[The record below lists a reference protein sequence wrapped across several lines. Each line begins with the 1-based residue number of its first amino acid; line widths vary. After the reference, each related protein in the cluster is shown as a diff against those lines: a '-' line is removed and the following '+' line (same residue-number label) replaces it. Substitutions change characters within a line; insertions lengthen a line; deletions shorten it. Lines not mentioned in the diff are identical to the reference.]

1 MWGSESDEFESSWK
15 AQFPDCDPPR
25 LELKPGDPDGL
36 ARKLDA
42 TCATVRRLETELKQE
57 RFVAIYL
64 QTRLARENKRYDC
77 SRWMGSTASL
87 DDLLG
92 DDGGGGGGG
101 DGRVGHAAFEVRARN
116 RDEATII
123 EKEQQPPPSSPSSSL
138 GLPDEKNVVLVVHKA
153 KQQRQTILSRRKM
166 MKNVNSQ
173 RRSSDEEDEKND
185 RKEENDD
192 EDDDDNDDND
202 EVVSDGVAE
211 ETAAPSRESLLVDP
225 LSLRSHHGSS
235 DSLGASSDSEE
246 DVESAEASPE
256 KETATRRRRKK
267 KQQQAKV
274 EKEKLVTW
282 TDTKTSVKVAGG
294 HKCYAVTK
302 VFGDAAAAGA
312 TSTQSPSSVEMDGA
326 ASSRPRLSVPNY
338 KVGQVEIKVTRAEE
352 DPHNHLDAP
361 YGRTHSACGH
371 QVEGTEGEERGQ
383 DLPYIDDSPP
393 SSSPKIGHR
402 GLQPEDGDG
411 PADSTL
417 DANLTAEA
425 DEEKVL
431 TMRKLVLS
439 GILASEETYLNQLEG
454 LMLPLKPLRAAA
466 TTSQPLLT
474 NVQIDAIFLCLPEIL
489 AVHREF
495 YEGLR
500 PRVQKDDASQGV
512 GDLFL
517 KLANHLDYYKK
528 FVDNYKTAVEMADK
542 CSSADAQ
549 FAKISERLKV
559 KSSSGSKEQAG
570 ASSLEAL
577 LYKPVD
583 KVMRSTLVLHDLL
596 KHTPRSH
603 NDYPAL
609 EEALRISQNFLSHLN
624 AEVTSHRANLRRG
637 EGYSM
642 LRDGFLVELVE
653 CSRKLRHVFLFDK
666 LLLCTKLKKQI
677 SGKQQ
682 TYECKWYLPLV
693 DLSFVPVDE
702 TESSPPI
709 HVATEE
715 ELEAMKGKISQIKSE
730 ITREKKANKN
740 SRSLERLKKKLSEQE
755 SLLLLTSPSM
765 PLRLHTKHGKPYTF
779 LLSSDYERAEW
790 REAIQEQQKK
800 CTDSFSLSSV
810 ELQLLTS
817 SCMKLQMVHNIP
829 LTSNK
834 DDDESPGL
842 YGFLHVIVHSA
853 SGFSEAAN
861 LYCSLELDSYGYFVN
876 KARTRASR
884 DTTEP
889 EWNEEF
895 EIELEGSQSLRI
907 LCYEKRHE
915 KGKLSKGD
923 AQTSDLILGKGQV
936 QLDPKGVPEKDW
948 QETVISMNEIEVK
961 LSMKFTSREY
971 SLKRMPSRKQ
981 TGVFGVKISIVTKR
995 ERSKVPYVVRQCVE
1009 EIERRA
1015 IDEVGI
1021 YRISGVA
1028 TDIQTLKAAFDNNHK
1043 DVLVMLSEM
1052 DVNAIAGVLK
1062 LYFRELPEPLLT
1074 DEKYRSFVEAIA
1086 LSDPVAKENCMLNVM
1101 QSLPEPN
1108 YTTFMFLLGHLR
1120 RVAEHDSANKMTLH
1134 NLATV
1139 FGPTLLRPSEKDS
1152 KSSPA
1157 AIVSVDSWSLEV
1169 MAQVQVLLYFLQME
1183 SIQPSESKRQSR
1195 LLI

>member
-1 MWGSESDEFESSWK
+1 MEQLTS
-15 AQFPDCDPPR
+15 
-25 LELKPGDPDGL
+25 
-36 ARKLDA
+36 
-42 TCATVRRLETELKQE
+42 
-57 RFVAIYL
+57 
-64 QTRLARENKRYDC
+64 
-77 SRWMGSTASL
+77 
-87 DDLLG
+87 
-92 DDGGGGGGG
+92 
-101 DGRVGHAAFEVRARN
+101 GHPA
-116 RDEATII
+116 
-123 EKEQQPPPSSPSSSL
+123 
-138 GLPDEKNVVLVVHKA
+138 
-153 KQQRQTILSRRKM
+153 
-166 MKNVNSQ
+166 
-173 RRSSDEEDEKND
+173 
-185 RKEENDD
+185 
-192 EDDDDNDDND
+192 
-202 EVVSDGVAE
+202 
-211 ETAAPSRESLLVDP
+211 
-225 LSLRSHHGSS
+225 
-235 DSLGASSDSEE
+235 
-246 DVESAEASPE
+246 
-256 KETATRRRRKK
+256 
-267 KQQQAKV
+267 
-274 EKEKLVTW
+274 
-282 TDTKTSVKVAGG
+282 
-294 HKCYAVTK
+294 
-302 VFGDAAAAGA
+302 
-312 TSTQSPSSVEMDGA
+312 
-326 ASSRPRLSVPNY
+326 RLSWIDTLFLN
-338 KVGQVEIKVTRAEE
+338 
-352 DPHNHLDAP
+352 AP

-411 PADSTL
+411 PTDSPL
-417 DANLTAEA
+417 DANLAAEA

-500 PRVQKDDASQGV
+500 PRVQQDDASQGV

-559 KSSSGSKEQAG
+559 KSSSGSKEQAS

-603 NDYPAL
+603 DDYPAL

-682 TYECKWYLPLV
+682 NYECKWYLPLV
-693 DLSFVPVDE
+693 DLSFVPLDE
-702 TESSPPI
+702 TEGSPPI

-800 CTDSFSLSSV
+800 CTDSFALSSV

-834 DDDESPGL
+834 DDDESSGL

-1086 LSDPVAKENCMLNVM
+1086 LSDPVAKENCMINVM

>member
-1 MWGSESDEFESSWK
+1 M
-15 AQFPDCDPPR
+15 
-25 LELKPGDPDGL
+25 
-36 ARKLDA
+36 
-42 TCATVRRLETELKQE
+42 
-57 RFVAIYL
+57 
-64 QTRLARENKRYDC
+64 
-77 SRWMGSTASL
+77 
-87 DDLLG
+87 
-92 DDGGGGGGG
+92 
-101 DGRVGHAAFEVRARN
+101 
-116 RDEATII
+116 
-123 EKEQQPPPSSPSSSL
+123 EQL
-138 GLPDEKNVVLVVHKA
+138 
-153 KQQRQTILSRRKM
+153 T
-166 MKNVNSQ
+166 
-173 RRSSDEEDEKND
+173 
-185 RKEENDD
+185 
-192 EDDDDNDDND
+192 
-202 EVVSDGVAE
+202 
-211 ETAAPSRESLLVDP
+211 
-225 LSLRSHHGSS
+225 
-235 DSLGASSDSEE
+235 
-246 DVESAEASPE
+246 
-256 KETATRRRRKK
+256 
-267 KQQQAKV
+267 
-274 EKEKLVTW
+274 
-282 TDTKTSVKVAGG
+282 GG
-294 HKCYAVTK
+294 HPA
-302 VFGDAAAAGA
+302 
-312 TSTQSPSSVEMDGA
+312 
-326 ASSRPRLSVPNY
+326 RLSWIDTLFLN
-338 KVGQVEIKVTRAEE
+338 
-352 DPHNHLDAP
+352 AP

-402 GLQPEDGDG
+402 GLQPEDGDC

-682 TYECKWYLPLV
+682 NYECKWYLPLV

-923 AQTSDLILGKGQV
+923 TQTSDLILGKGQV